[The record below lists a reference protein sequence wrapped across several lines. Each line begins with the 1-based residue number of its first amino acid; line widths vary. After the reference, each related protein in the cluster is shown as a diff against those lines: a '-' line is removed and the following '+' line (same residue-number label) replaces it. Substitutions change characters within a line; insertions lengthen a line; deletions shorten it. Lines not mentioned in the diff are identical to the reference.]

1 MLRLCF
7 FSLFAVIL
15 SGILTPLSPKIKS
28 ILTATTGVLILIFFV
43 ESITPILNSFSA
55 LTERSGVTNLFE
67 TVWKGLGLSLL
78 VTVCADFCRDM
89 GENGIATKLE
99 MGGKGALLCLSIP
112 ILEEIM
118 VLLEEIAP

>member
-7 FSLFAVIL
+7 FALFAVIL
-15 SGILTPLSPKIKS
+15 SGILAPLSPKIKTLLS
-28 ILTATTGVLILIFFV
+28 VATGILILIFFV
-43 ESITPILNSFSA
+43 ESVTPILKTFST
-55 LTERSGVTNLFE
+55 LTERSGLSPLFE
-67 TVWKGLGLSLL
+67 LVWKGLGLSLL
-78 VTVCADFCRDM
+78 VSVCADLCRDM

-112 ILEEIM
+112 VLEEIM

>member
-7 FSLFAVIL
+7 FALFAVIL
-15 SGILTPLSPKIKS
+15 SAILAPLSPKIKTL
-28 ILTATTGVLILIFFV
+28 LTVATGILILIFFM
-43 ESITPILNSFSA
+43 ESVTPILKTFST
-55 LTERSGVTNLFE
+55 LTERSGLTPLFE
-67 TVWKGLGLSLL
+67 LVWKGLGLSLL
-78 VTVCADFCRDM
+78 VSVCADLCRDM

-112 ILEEIM
+112 VLEEIM